1 MEIEKQKLMEKEK
14 ALLIENKRL
23 EEQLEE
29 QSQERLKGRVKWFN
43 GMKGYGFIERD
54 DKKKDVFVHFSA
66 VKTAGLKKLQ
76 EGEHITFEVENTDR
90 GSTAINLQK
99 LS

>member
-1 MEIEKQKLMEKEK
+1 MEKRK
-14 ALLIENKRL
+14 F
-23 EEQLEE
+23 EEQNE
-29 QSQERLKGRVKWFN
+29 ERLKGKVKWFN

-54 DKKKDVFVHFSA
+54 DKKKDVFVHLSA
-66 VKTAGLKKLQ
+66 VKTAGLKKLR
-76 EGEHITFEVENTDR
+76 EGEHITFEVEDTDR